1 MMERVKAIYVPN
13 APVALVMPNMKHKS
27 DTETDDEFF
36 ERCYQKTLIGHPE
49 FAGHPHENID
59 KTSLP
64 TTDRDKWRGAVG
76 QGVNI
81 DPTVVTSRERRAAVV
96 ADLDAELDGPGG
108 NPIEALKL
116 QRKLDTGNY

>member
-1 MMERVKAIYVPN
+1 MEKIKAIYIPN
-13 APVALVMPNMKHKS
+13 APVALIMPNRKHKF
-27 DTETDDEFF
+27 DTETDDEFID
-36 ERCYQKTLIGHPE
+36 RCYQKTLIGHPE

-81 DPTVVTSRERRAAVV
+81 DPTVVTLRERREAVV
-96 ADLDAELDGPGG
+96 ADLDAELDSPGG
-108 NPIEALKL
+108 NPMAALQL
-116 QRKLDTGNY
+116 QRKLDKRDY